1 MDKALSPD
9 QRAQM
14 VVQQMTLDEKIS
26 MLHGRGGFLAEGAIS
41 NGGAGVIQGVPRLGL
56 LPLQLADSAVG
67 VRAAAERGRYSTL
80 LTSTIALAAAWDS
93 NLAYEYGEL
102 IGRELRDQ
110 QYQASLGAGV
120 NLMREPRNGRNFEYA
135 GEDPILAGKTVA
147 QLVKGL
153 QSQKVIGDIKHY
165 ALNDQETGRNIG
177 DVKMSRRVMR
187 ETDLLG
193 FEIAIL
199 ESQPGMVMCSYNKVN
214 GDWACENDYL
224 LNQLLKKTW
233 GFKGA
238 VISDWNATHSTAKA
252 ALAGLDAEQPGGP
265 AERAR
270 FGDALK
276 KAVDAGEVPMSRVDE
291 MVHRILRT
299 AFAAG
304 VVDDPPLGRVV
315 DPFKGAATA
324 QRAAE
329 QSSVLLKNANFL
341 LPRDAARVKSIA
353 IIGSKADTSV
363 LSGGGSAQVDPPGG
377 GPSRFGGPAVW
388 FPSSPLNAVRGKAPR
403 AKVEYH
409 DGVDVKAAAAF
420 AKASEIAIVFV
431 NEPTTEGR
439 DLPSLNLSGAQN
451 DLVSAV
457 AAANPRTIVV
467 LETGGP
473 AAMPWIDSVGAAI
486 EIWYPGIRGAE
497 ALANIL
503 FGDVNP
509 SAKLPTTFARSDAD
523 LPHPAIFGSD
533 QRPTPPATPP
543 PGGVTAP
550 PQRFQ
555 MKPFDIDYT
564 EGLKVGYK
572 WFQAENKQPLFAFGH
587 GLSYTSFAYSDLTAT
602 IDSVSFKVRNTGR
615 RAGAEI
621 AQVYASLPVS
631 ANEPPKR
638 LVAWEKVLLSPGE
651 AKMVTLKLDPKF
663 LSIFNEEKDD
673 WELLSGDYRIFVGG
687 ASDSTPLSAPVRR
700 KTDRLCTGQASR
712 SLVCSELATS
722 VPLPRNS
729 PTPNPK
735 PIPNP
740 SVPM

>member
-1 MDKALSPD
+1 
-9 QRAQM
+9 
-14 VVQQMTLDEKIS
+14 MTLDEKIS

-56 LPLQLADSAVG
+56 LPIQLADSAVG

-80 LTSTIALAAAWDS
+80 LPSTIALAAAWDS

-187 ETDLLG
+187 ETDLLA

-238 VISDWNATHSTAKA
+238 VISDWNATHTTAKA

-276 KAVDAGEVPMSRVDE
+276 KAVDAGEVPMSRVDD

-324 QRAAE
+324 QKSRRAEFRVAE
-329 QSSVLLKNANFL
+329 ERE
-341 LPRDAARVKSIA
+341 LPAAARRRPRQVDCDHWVEGRHERPLRRRIRAGRSPRRRREPLRWSR
-353 IIGSKADTSV
+353 GLV
-363 LSGGGSAQVDPPGG
+363 PEFSAQCGPGQ
-377 GPSRFGGPAVW
+377 
-388 FPSSPLNAVRGKAPR
+388 SPQG
-403 AKVEYH
+403 
-409 DGVDVKAAAAF
+409 
-420 AKASEIAIVFV
+420 
-431 NEPTTEGR
+431 EGR
-439 DLPSLNLSGAQN
+439 
-451 DLVSAV
+451 
-457 AAANPRTIVV
+457 
-467 LETGGP
+467 
-473 AAMPWIDSVGAAI
+473 
-486 EIWYPGIRGAE
+486 
-497 ALANIL
+497 
-503 FGDVNP
+503 
-509 SAKLPTTFARSDAD
+509 
-523 LPHPAIFGSD
+523 
-533 QRPTPPATPP
+533 
-543 PGGVTAP
+543 
-550 PQRFQ
+550 
-555 MKPFDIDYT
+555 
-564 EGLKVGYK
+564 
-572 WFQAENKQPLFAFGH
+572 
-587 GLSYTSFAYSDLTAT
+587 
-602 IDSVSFKVRNTGR
+602 
-615 RAGAEI
+615 
-621 AQVYASLPVS
+621 
-631 ANEPPKR
+631 
-638 LVAWEKVLLSPGE
+638 
-651 AKMVTLKLDPKF
+651 
-663 LSIFNEEKDD
+663 
-673 WELLSGDYRIFVGG
+673 
-687 ASDSTPLSAPVRR
+687 
-700 KTDRLCTGQASR
+700 
-712 SLVCSELATS
+712 
-722 VPLPRNS
+722 
-729 PTPNPK
+729 
-735 PIPNP
+735 IP
-740 SVPM
+740 